1 MDHLYAKKSLTEL
14 MQEGMKA
21 ELLKRKKVQFLSYY
35 NPLHNSVLLR
45 EDIGK
50 FVDAKLWF
58 PTQVHFT

>member
-21 ELLKRKKVQFLSYY
+21 ELLKRKKVQYLSYC
-35 NPLHNSVLLR
+35 NPLLNSVLLQ

-58 PTQVHFT
+58 PT